1 MPRPGERLKMFL
13 MALTLAAVEPPPRP
27 MEVEVI
33 RDAITD
39 QVRAFA
45 TVRAGRDR
53 LVVSC
58 DPARY
63 RGVRVSFHAAHWLS
77 RGNLFTGERPVVFRF
92 DDLPPRRMMWDV
104 DNRRGMLTGS
114 RVYNFLNHLVAA
126 DRLVIR
132 TRDIEN
138 HRYDFT
144 FRLLGVRPAVDQ
156 ALAACRGSPPP
167 AEPAPPRTLP

>member
-1 MPRPGERLKMFL
+1 MFL

-45 TVRAGRDR
+45 TVHAGRDR

-58 DPARY
+58 NPARY
-63 RGVRVSFHAAHWLS
+63 RGARISFHAAHWLA
-77 RGNLFTGERPVVFRF
+77 RGNLFTGERPVVSRF

-104 DNRRGMLTGS
+104 NNRRGTLTGA

-138 HRYDFT
+138 HRYDLT

-156 ALAACRGSPPP
+156 ALAACAASPPS
-167 AEPAPPRTLP
+167 AEPAPPQTLP